1 MIRGRLPLLLLAALL
16 ISASPVSAQK
26 LMVVERLE
34 DLEAR
39 VRVDSND
46 AAAHYNVAMGYWSK
60 KRWADAER
68 ELRSAVSIESSFA
81 QAWLA
86 LALIHDRDSEYWDRV
101 WRAGKAAAVRDSAAQ
116 HSRLIARAL
125 MIDPQVDIRILG
137 GVRTSY
143 GRSGFGT
150 AMDKLME
157 GQYGPA
163 FDGFDREVERDA
175 RRYGMDSVGS
185 GMLFYRAVAAERGGH
200 DSVAVADYGVL
211 LARAERRAETD
222 TLQIAPLRAN
232 EYRYSL
238 AALAQRDGR
247 TADATRLYQE
257 VLAHDL
263 SNYMAHVQLAR
274 MAEAAR
280 DYPRAIEE
288 RRRALEINPDD
299 SGLLLDLGVTLGK
312 AGRSDEA
319 ADALQ
324 KAVAANPRDTR
335 ALYWLGIAY
344 LQLRKPDG
352 ARSALSR
359 FVSLAPSRYERQIT
373 LARQRLVE
381 LH

>member
-1 MIRGRLPLLLLAALL
+1 MISIRQSFLVLLAVLL
-16 ISASPVSAQK
+16 TASSPASAQK
-26 LMVVERLE
+26 LIVAERLE

-68 ELRSAVSIESSFA
+68 ELHSAVGIESSFA

-86 LALIHDRDSEYWDRV
+86 LALIHVRDSEYWERV
-101 WRAGKAAAVRDSAAQ
+101 WRAGKAPAVRDSVAQ
-116 HSRLIARAL
+116 QQRLVARAL
-125 MIDPQVDIRILG
+125 LIDPQVDIRILG

-143 GRSGFGT
+143 GDD
-150 AMDKLME
+150 AMDNLTE
-157 GQYGPA
+157 GKYGPA
-163 FDGFDREVERDA
+163 FDGFDREVEREA

-185 GMLFYRAVAAERGGH
+185 GVLFFRALAAERGGH
-200 DSVAVADYGVL
+200 DSVAIADYGVL
-211 LARAERRAETD
+211 LARAEQRAETD
-222 TLQIAPLRAN
+222 TLQFSPLQAN

-238 AALAQRDGR
+238 AALEQRDGR
-247 TADATRLYQE
+247 TAEATRLYQD

-274 MAEAAR
+274 IAETTR
-280 DYPRAIEE
+280 DYPRAIDE

-312 AGRSDEA
+312 AGRAAEA
-319 ADALQ
+319 AETLQ
-324 KAVAANPRDTR
+324 KAVAVNSRDTR

-344 LQLRKPDG
+344 LQLRKPDD

-359 FVSLAPSRYERQIT
+359 FISLAPSRYERQIA
-373 LARQRLVE
+373 LARQRLAD
-381 LH
+381 LQ